1 MNSRQGLLFVFVHV
15 IFLASGCTHNATP
28 PPTTPVQVST
38 PSEPHEMS
46 KETIERVKAA
56 TVLVLN
62 YEGDTLLST
71 GSGFCLD
78 DPRYVVTNFH
88 VVGGW
93 FNNVNR
99 CKVVFHPGTDDEQR
113 VTVDAERIYTLPDP
127 EKDDESPVPTD
138 LALLELPRKVVE
150 PLKLGA
156 SEDLM
161 ETQNVWA
168 FGFPHG
174 LDILTINESKLPSPT
189 VHSLRIERMEKSGG
203 EVTLLQIGGSPTSGN
218 SGGPLV
224 NASGEVVGVIV
235 AQQRDTSIVYAIPT
249 ARLKALLELKP
260 RRSDGDGTSTEEA
273 RRAIQAAYD
282 TMDTAIEREDVDACF
297 TRVTDDYVFI
307 TKFGERK
314 SLRQLRQEDKDWFA
328 EAHSFTAST
337 VIEDV
342 TLEGGNVAQVTAK
355 SVWSFV
361 AHNTP
366 TERVRAENVC
376 TDTWIR
382 QNGHWM
388 LKKVLE
394 RSRQETKEP
403 LVAERPIQE
412 AGTHVF
418 QDKSAWTAE
427 ASSTDNPVYD
437 KSSGTNLYYLPEYAI
452 DGTLTKA
459 WGKGAD
465 GDGIEE
471 WLKITFPSSRTVAK
485 VGIVIGY
492 VKHHPDFGDVF
503 WLNNR
508 VKKARLEF
516 SDGSSQ
522 VWTFRDVQEMQYM
535 EFDTPITTSFIK
547 LTILDVYAGS
557 KWQDTLISEIDVWGY
572 DD

>member
-1 MNSRQGLLFVFVHV
+1 
-15 IFLASGCTHNATP
+15 
-28 PPTTPVQVST
+28 
-38 PSEPHEMS
+38 
-46 KETIERVKAA
+46 
-56 TVLVLN
+56 
-62 YEGDTLLST
+62 
-71 GSGFCLD
+71 
-78 DPRYVVTNFH
+78 
-88 VVGGW
+88 
-93 FNNVNR
+93 
-99 CKVVFHPGTDDEQR
+99 
-113 VTVDAERIYTLPDP
+113 
-127 EKDDESPVPTD
+127 
-138 LALLELPRKVVE
+138 
-150 PLKLGA
+150 
-156 SEDLM
+156 
-161 ETQNVWA
+161 
-168 FGFPHG
+168 
-174 LDILTINESKLPSPT
+174 
-189 VHSLRIERMEKSGG
+189 
-203 EVTLLQIGGSPTSGN
+203 
-218 SGGPLV
+218 
-224 NASGEVVGVIV
+224 
-235 AQQRDTSIVYAIPT
+235 
-249 ARLKALLELKP
+249 
-260 RRSDGDGTSTEEA
+260 
-273 RRAIQAAYD
+273 
-282 TMDTAIEREDVDACF
+282 
-297 TRVTDDYVFI
+297 
-307 TKFGERK
+307 
-314 SLRQLRQEDKDWFA
+314 
-328 EAHSFTAST
+328 
-337 VIEDV
+337 
-342 TLEGGNVAQVTAK
+342 
-355 SVWSFV
+355 
-361 AHNTP
+361 
-366 TERVRAENVC
+366 
-376 TDTWIR
+376 
-382 QNGHWM
+382 M

-459 WGKGAD
+459 WGEGAD

-471 WLKITFPSSRTVAK
+471 WLKITFPSSRTVTK